1 MQTFTEKSTIYYR
14 LLPTGIEDIHISNIG
29 FDDFHVTK
37 PLYTPRVQSEYTL
50 HFILGGKG
58 RIVVE
63 GQEYTAEKNLL
74 FFIRP
79 GERFCY
85 FPIPDDP
92 WDYVWFGFTGKM
104 ADFYLSLLTFGN
116 ERCRAARFP
125 DRLRDLF
132 SRLFSKGE
140 SGGIDE
146 TDALAAF
153 FMLFSIEKRGVTGEG
168 NRRPRLSERAISL
181 IKMNLKNPDF
191 RIRTLADMM
200 HLCHSYLTRVFR
212 TEVGVSPDAYLIGE
226 RLSLAA
232 SMLTGT
238 DLPIAAISEQ
248 CGYRDEIH
256 FAKSFRHLYGVSPR
270 AFRAEHNNR

>member
-1 MQTFTEKSTIYYR
+1 
-14 LLPTGIEDIHISNIG
+14 
-29 FDDFHVTK
+29 
-37 PLYTPRVQSEYTL
+37 
-50 HFILGGKG
+50 
-58 RIVVE
+58 
-63 GQEYTAEKNLL
+63 
-74 FFIRP
+74 
-79 GERFCY
+79 
-85 FPIPDDP
+85 
-92 WDYVWFGFTGKM
+92 
-104 ADFYLSLLTFGN
+104 
-116 ERCRAARFP
+116 
-125 DRLRDLF
+125 
-132 SRLFSKGE
+132 
-140 SGGIDE
+140 
-146 TDALAAF
+146 
-153 FMLFSIEKRGVTGEG
+153 
-168 NRRPRLSERAISL
+168 
-181 IKMNLKNPDF
+181 MNLKNPDF